1 MRSAFAVF
9 VLFLFSA
16 VLASAA
22 GGRAHR
28 AFSAH
33 LDFAQAEVLEVE
45 IEGTPSPE
53 ESAAAEMLAAELS
66 KITGMKRDGL
76 VLQRGEFPRENRRKG
91 ASAGRVRVVM
101 QNTSAAD
108 NAATITEFADA
119 CEYAVQVRSRSVRLT
134 YPAPKNA
141 FWAVGNFL
149 RRYCAVG
156 YFSPSEWGTE
166 YSQVRTRFGC
176 SRLFFKP
183 DFFSASVFDYP
194 QSLRW
199 RRLNGLDTDPRF
211 MRFYHNLD
219 NIFPRRTITETPQ
232 YFGFA
237 RDGKGR
243 LFRSVA
249 PQRDLPNYRTRDRA
263 AAAAI
268 DALGHSQMFP
278 LGISDTSVFDARES
292 YLRYKR
298 GYFRGYPDWSNAVFG
313 FTNAVAEKVSAA
325 FPSGKRKYVGAL
337 AYLICENPPD
347 FKLAQNVIP
356 FFTTDRAN
364 YFDPAYRLGDFR
376 TLEKWGRSGAE
387 TFGIYGYLYGN
398 PYPFPREIM
407 RFEAEA
413 MRRARTCGARLYV
426 AETFAQWGFDAKKMW
441 ILARLA
447 ENSSASYE
455 SLEDEFFEKYYAD
468 AAFFM
473 RRFFGLA
480 ESVWTRRTTPAMWL
494 AFYKAENALELL
506 DADLLEKMD
515 AALKNARLAAQNS
528 ANPNAAP
535 RVAETAALFK
545 ITKAAFAF
553 HKFKREMFEIAPD
566 APESDVLGA
575 LKRYRRLE
583 SDFKNAVAEASRL
596 GKNGFDF
603 YFTDKYAPTDEL
615 VMRLASAAVRGG
627 SADFLRR
634 EMRALGFGEEF
645 GAACRL
651 ARGAGFSF
659 SQSVWGGGALGEWN
673 VVKLDFDG
681 VKMRTDSTQKNGGLC
696 FENSLLSGIS
706 RNFSVAEGAAVSFSG
721 KARNSASAGTLCYA
735 GLVFLDAYNKPVGR
749 KTLILPDGGRS
760 WRIVAVAPKETARAA
775 VSVFATRQKKGDA
788 FVLESVKFERAAK

>member
-9 VLFLFSA
+9 VLLLFSA
-16 VLASAA
+16 VVSPAA

-28 AFSAH
+28 DFSAR
-33 LDFAQAEVLEVE
+33 LDFSKAEILEVE
-45 IEGTPSPE
+45 IADAPSPE
-53 ESAAAEMLAAELS
+53 ESAAAEMLADELS
-66 KITGMKRDGL
+66 KITGMPRDGL
-76 VLQRGEFPRENRRKG
+76 VLRRVDSPRANPLKS
-91 ASAGRVRVVM
+91 AAAGRVRVVM

-108 NAATITEFADA
+108 KAATIAEFADA
-119 CEYAVQVRSRSVRLT
+119 CEYGVEVRARSVRLT

-149 RRYCAVG
+149 GRYCGIG

-166 YSQVRTRFGC
+166 YSRSRARFGR

-183 DFFSASVFDYP
+183 DFFSASVYDYP
-194 QSLRW
+194 QTLRW

-211 MRFYHNLD
+211 TRFYHNLD
-219 NIFPRRTITETPQ
+219 NIFPPRTITDTPP
-232 YFGFA
+232 YFGFE
-237 RDGKGR
+237 RDRNER
-243 LFRSVA
+243 LFRSVS

-268 DALGHSQMFP
+268 AALGHSQMFP
-278 LGISDTSVFDARES
+278 LGISDTPVFDARES

-325 FPSGKRKYVGAL
+325 FPSGGRKYVGAL

-347 FKLAQNVIP
+347 FKLAQNVVP

-364 YFDPAYRLGDFR
+364 YFDPAYMRGDFDA
-376 TLEKWGRSGAE
+376 LEKWGRSGAE

-398 PYPFPREIM
+398 PYLFPREIM
-407 RFEAEA
+407 RFEAGA
-413 MRRARTCGARLYV
+413 MRRARACGARLYV

-447 ENSSASYE
+447 ENSSADYE

-473 RRFFGLA
+473 RRFFALA

-494 AFYKAENALELL
+494 AFYKAENALGLL

-528 ANPNAAP
+528 ANANVAE
-535 RVAETAALFK
+535 RVAETAALFE

-553 HKFKREMFEIAPD
+553 HNFKREMFEIAPD
-566 APESDVLGA
+566 MPVGGILGA
-575 LKRYRRLE
+575 FKRYRRLE

-603 YFTDKYAPTDEL
+603 YFADKYAPADEL
-615 VMRLASAAVRGG
+615 VMRLAEAAVRGG
-627 SADFLRR
+627 RGDFLGE
-634 EMRALGFGEEF
+634 EMRALGFAEEF

-651 ARGAGFSF
+651 ARGVGFSF
-659 SQSVWGGGALGEWN
+659 SQSVWRGALGEWN

-721 KARNSASAGTLCYA
+721 EARNSASAGTLCYA
-735 GLVFLDAYNKPVGR
+735 GLVFLDAYGKPVGR

-760 WRIVAVAPKETARAA
+760 WRIVAVAPKETVRAA